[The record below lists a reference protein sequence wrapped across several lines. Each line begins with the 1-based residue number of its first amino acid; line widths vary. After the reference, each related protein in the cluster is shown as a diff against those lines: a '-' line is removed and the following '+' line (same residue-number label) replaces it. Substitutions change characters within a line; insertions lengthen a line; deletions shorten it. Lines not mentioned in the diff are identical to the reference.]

1 MSYGTDKD
9 PDIVQLVLD
18 ECVRLGFDPA
28 QADLIRRKICSEF
41 GGQRIYIKKNRLENT
56 EEKRK
61 RVFQDGITQKS
72 NDEIVKEHGISRATL
87 YRYMKRGN

>member
-1 MSYGTDKD
+1 MSYGADKD

-18 ECVRLGFDPA
+18 ECMNLGFDPA

-41 GGQRIYIKKNRLENT
+41 GGQRIYIKKNRQATT

-61 RVFQDGITQKS
+61 RVFLDGVTQKS
-72 NDEIVKEHGISRATL
+72 NEEITKEHGISRATL
-87 YRYMKRGN
+87 YRYMKRGG